1 MKAGRR
7 GLCGALIGLMLAMV
21 VGMAGGA
28 GPCQAVT
35 AINAYANIRRE
46 PWVGNN
52 VIGRLERGETACVVG
67 MPGGWYELEG
77 GGYVSASVAV
87 FVTAIPASS
96 LATLAVTPTRLV
108 TNTPTPTATMTPEG
122 GWPPIASPIASVG
135 DGGWLWLYVDVD
147 GGGNL
152 ETVFRCK
159 DPCAMRVER

>member
-7 GLCGALIGLMLAMV
+7 GLGGALIGLMLAMM

-46 PWVGNN
+46 PWVGDN
-52 VIGRLERGETACVVG
+52 VIGRLERGKLACVVG

-77 GGYVSASVAV
+77 GGYVSASVVV
-87 FVTAIPASS
+87 FAGP
-96 LATLAVTPTRLV
+96 TPTRMV
-108 TNTPTPTATMTPEG
+108 TLTPTASGPVQTATPE
-122 GWPPIASPIASVG
+122 PEPEA
-135 DGGWLWLYVDVD
+135 GWLWLYVDVD
-147 GGGNL
+147 GDGNL

-159 DPCAMRVER
+159 APCAMRVER